1 MEANAENKNLN
12 NAVMLDFPPL
22 PEEKDYV
29 VCYVDFLGSKRNI
42 DKTGEKSFF
51 ENIHDAFSFALNVE
65 SKLKI
70 FGDLQFKVFS
80 DNILIAHEVSNSSDK
95 GDIYQAYKNITL
107 FLKSFAPRFIQQ
119 GVLFRGGI
127 TYGKLA
133 INDVMVWGGAL
144 VNAVKIEE
152 NIAIY
157 PRIVVSQELL
167 NVFALYGLDEYDFE
181 EKFSCLRDN
190 DGCVFVDYVHYSEPP
205 IAEITISEGYCAV
218 IEKIQDEDS
227 PKILQKYNWHKK
239 YLERAKEIHN
249 DISGECFYV
258 EFDNQSVD

>member
-1 MEANAENKNLN
+1 MEANTENENLN
-12 NAVMLDFPPL
+12 NAVILDFPPL

-29 VCYVDFLGSKRNI
+29 VCYVDFLVSKRNI
-42 DKTGEKSFF
+42 DQMGEKSFF
-51 ENIHDAFSFALNVE
+51 ENVHDAFAFALNFE

-80 DNILIAHEVSNSSDK
+80 DNILIAHEVPNISDK
-95 GDIYQAYKNITL
+95 GDVYRAYNNITQ

-119 GVLFRGGI
+119 GILFRGGI
-127 TYGKLA
+127 TLGKLA
-133 INDVMVWGGAL
+133 INEVMVWGGAL
-144 VNAVKIEE
+144 VDVVKIEE

-157 PRIVVSQELL
+157 PRIVISQELL
-167 NVFALYGLDEYDFE
+167 NVFALYDLDEYDFE
-181 EKFSCLRDN
+181 EKFSCLKDN

-205 IAEITISEGYCAV
+205 TAEITISEGYCAI
-218 IEKIQDEDS
+218 IEKIRDEDS

-249 DISGECFYV
+249 DISGEYFYI
-258 EFDNQSVD
+258 ELDNQSVD